1 MTSILDFLKQ
11 YGVQAF
17 VIIIIAVAV
26 ILLVYQKRKDVLYH
40 AALYAVSKAQEAWG
54 NDMGKI
60 KFAEAYSYLK
70 KEFPIITFLVSEQ
83 QLTEIINRA
92 LEDLKK
98 LILAKAEKARKAG
111 IALEDMD
118 YITQSIIDQTG
129 NTEKFSEP
137 IAVNGIV
144 TE

>member
-1 MTSILDFLKQ
+1 MTQVLDFLKQ
-11 YGVQAF
+11 YGVQAL
-17 VIIIIAVAV
+17 VIIIIAIAV
-26 ILLVYQKRKDVLYH
+26 IFLIYQKRKDVLYQ

-70 KEFPIITFLVSEQ
+70 KEFPIITFLVSEK
-83 QLTEIINRA
+83 QLTDIINKA
-92 LEDLKK
+92 LEELKK

-111 IALEDMD
+111 VALEDMD
-118 YITQSIIDQTG
+118 YITQSIINQTG

-137 IAVNGIV
+137 IAVNGVV

>member
-1 MTSILDFLKQ
+1 MTSILDFLRQ
-11 YGVQAF
+11 YGIQAF

-26 ILLVYQKRKDVLYH
+26 IFLIYQKRKDVLYH

-70 KEFPIITFLVSEQ
+70 KEFPIITFFISQE
-83 QLTEIINRA
+83 QLTNIINTA

-98 LILAKAEKARKAG
+98 LILAKAEKAKAAG

-118 YITQSIIDQTG
+118 YITQSIIYQTG

-144 TE
+144 TG

>member
-17 VIIIIAVAV
+17 VIIIIAAAV

-98 LILAKAEKARKAG
+98 LILAKAGKARKAG

>member
-1 MTSILDFLKQ
+1 MISILDFLKQ
-11 YGVQAF
+11 YGIQAF

-26 ILLVYQKRKDVLYH
+26 IFLIYQKRKDVLYH